1 MSVDAS
7 ALELGRMKLLSREGE
22 SLRELRTEGEREK
35 EGVCVGGGYTASLVG
50 ESSTLVWAPVLPSF
64 ILVRQPGAAL
74 SRQKSNPKLEL
85 GRGREAAGRR

>member
-7 ALELGRMKLLSREGE
+7 ALEFGRMKLLSREGE

-50 ESSTLVWAPVLPSF
+50 ESSTPVLVDISTESKAWTRPASSRSP
-64 ILVRQPGAAL
+64 VRCG
-74 SRQKSNPKLEL
+74 
-85 GRGREAAGRR
+85 